1 MRKNQIR
8 LQKQVFL
15 LLILL
20 VSCILS
26 STMIYLGMTVFRSKL
41 PLFQLIDGKTAV
53 TEPEITEN
61 IGPEPMPAPG
71 VIDLDVHRKVDLFMI
86 LGSDFRPESGYRT
99 DVLMLV
105 ALDRRSGQ
113 VSLVSFPRD
122 LWVAIPGFGEERIN
136 TVMQKGGFPL
146 LAQTMQTNFGVFPT
160 HYAMIDMEGFLKV
173 IDVLGGI
180 EFETDQVTADDCDS
194 SLEPDR
200 WCEVG
205 PGMVS
210 LDRDWALWYVRARYH
225 SSDFD
230 RLRRTQEVLSAVM
243 DELASPKGFLKL
255 PALFRIYETEVEN
268 NLSTNQIISLLRIL
282 SGFSSDVDA
291 RSYAITSNEAT
302 PWITASGANILLPD
316 ITAIQA
322 ILQEAINFE

>member
-1 MRKNQIR
+1 MRKNRSR
-8 LQKQVFL
+8 LQRQMLF

-20 VSCILS
+20 VTGFFSCV
-26 STMIYLGMTVFRSKL
+26 MIYMGMTIFRSKL
-41 PLFQLIDGKTAV
+41 PLFQLIDGKTSAN
-53 TEPEITEN
+53 EPDMSEA
-61 IGPEPMPAPG
+61 IGPEPIPAPG
-71 VIDLDVHRKVDLFMI
+71 VIDLDVHRKVELFMI

-146 LAQTMQTNFGVFPT
+146 LTQTMQTNFGVFPT

-210 LDRDWALWYVRARYH
+210 LDSDWALWYVRARYH

-243 DELASPKGFLKL
+243 DELASPAGFWKL
-255 PALFRIYETEVEN
+255 PAIFQIYETEVEN
-268 NLSTNQIISLLRIL
+268 NLSTSQITSMLRIL
-282 SGFSSDVDA
+282 SGFNSDVDA
-291 RSYAITSNEAT
+291 RNYAITSNEAT

-316 ITAIQA
+316 IPAIQA
-322 ILQEAINFE
+322 ILQEAITFD